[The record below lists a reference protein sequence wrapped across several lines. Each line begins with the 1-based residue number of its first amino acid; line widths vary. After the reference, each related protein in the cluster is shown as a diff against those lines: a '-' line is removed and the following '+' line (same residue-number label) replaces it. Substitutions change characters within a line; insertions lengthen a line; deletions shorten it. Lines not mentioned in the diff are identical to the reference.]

1 MNRESGSDRRG
12 LSPPI
17 SHKGGKHMKE
27 YMTSFGVPI
36 VSRIE
41 GGTLED
47 LQESISRKL
56 SAMDAKDFPSLQ
68 DIQIEKAG

>member
-1 MNRESGSDRRG
+1 
-12 LSPPI
+12 
-17 SHKGGKHMKE
+17 MKE

-56 SAMDAKDFPSLQ
+56 SAMDVKDFPSLQ
-68 DIQIEKAG
+68 DIQIEKSG

>member
-1 MNRESGSDRRG
+1 
-12 LSPPI
+12 
-17 SHKGGKHMKE
+17 
-27 YMTSFGVPI
+27 MTSFGVPI
-36 VSRIE
+36 VSSIE